1 MNRLPIHANVRRNL
15 FFAEEKSATAPRT
28 GDVTKAMSVAAPTM
42 IAHSV
47 SAATVV
53 PPITMPPGGTTT
65 SAKYRGRR
73 PTATVV
79 T

>member
-1 MNRLPIHANVRRNL
+1 
-15 FFAEEKSATAPRT
+15 
-28 GDVTKAMSVAAPTM
+28 M

-65 SAKYRGRR
+65 SAK
-73 PTATVV
+73 
-79 T
+79 